1 MDRSVIRSAICSSP
15 SPKRQAS
22 VGLLLVA
29 VLVAPLLSASPSA
42 WATPICHWVDASG
55 RAQYSD
61 QVPKDYQATAIC
73 TDSARDA
80 LSPEQQEE
88 ALQRQADLRA
98 VQERST
104 VEADARMKAETQALP
119 PVTPASAAP
128 GSNPVVKR
136 PTQRITD
143 STDCTTR
150 WLIYQESIDCF
161 GPFRTTR
168 GATKPEGFDACNV
181 IQSPEVLCGPMRQ

>member
-1 MDRSVIRSAICSSP
+1 MNTHRSSIFWP
-15 SPKRQAS
+15 
-22 VGLLLVA
+22 LLLNAQVA
-29 VLVAPLLSASPSA
+29 FLLLFIAALLSASPSL
-42 WATPICHWVDASG
+42 WATSICHWVDASG
-55 RAQYSD
+55 RTQYSD
-61 QVPKDYQATAIC
+61 QVPQAYQAKAIC

-80 LSPEQQEE
+80 LSTEQQQD

-98 VQERST
+98 AQERSSA
-104 VEADARMKAETQALP
+104 EADARLKAETQALL
-119 PVTPASAAP
+119 PVAPASAAP
-128 GSNPVVKR
+128 GSSPVVKR

-168 GATKPEGFDACNV
+168 GATKPEGFEVCNV
-181 IQSPEVLCGPMRQ
+181 IESPEVLCGPIRR

>member
-1 MDRSVIRSAICSSP
+1 VNTDRPPFFKSP
-15 SPKRQAS
+15 LLNRQAAALF
-22 VGLLLVA
+22 LLISA
-29 VLVAPLLSASPSA
+29 GLSASPSL

-55 RAQYSD
+55 RTQYSD
-61 QVPKDYQATAIC
+61 QVPEAYQAKAIC

-80 LSPEQQEE
+80 LSPEQQQD

-98 VQERST
+98 AQERSSA
-104 VEADARMKAETQALP
+104 EADAHLKSESQALLP
-119 PVTPASAAP
+119 PAPASAAP
-128 GSNPVVKR
+128 GSSPVVKR

-168 GATKPEGFDACNV
+168 GATKPEGFEVCNV
-181 IQSPEVLCGPMRQ
+181 IESPEVLCGPMRR

>member
-1 MDRSVIRSAICSSP
+1 VNTHRS
-15 SPKRQAS
+15 S
-22 VGLLLVA
+22 VFWPLLLHAQVA
-29 VLVAPLLSASPSA
+29 LLFLFIAALLSASPSL
-42 WATPICHWVDASG
+42 WATSICHWVDASG
-55 RAQYSD
+55 RTQYSD
-61 QVPKDYQATAIC
+61 QVPEAYQAKAIC
-73 TDSARDA
+73 IDSARDA
-80 LSPEQQEE
+80 LSPEQQQD

-98 VQERST
+98 AQERSSA
-104 VEADARMKAETQALP
+104 EADARLKGEAQALP
-119 PVTPASAAP
+119 RAAPASAT

-168 GATKPEGFDACNV
+168 GATKPEGFEVCNV
-181 IQSPEVLCGPMRQ
+181 IESPEVLCGPMRR